1 LDTILVR
8 YVIPIV
14 LAFGLAYLAHR
25 TAPLLVRRTLSL
37 SGLAPQQLR
46 PREERQRTLHDLFA
60 SAISLGAYVIAGVF
74 TLGLFVDTTTLVWM
88 IGLFSAAFGLGAR
101 PLISDFL
108 TGVGFIFE
116 DTFDVG
122 EKVEILGIEGV
133 VEKIN
138 LRTTLLR
145 ATGGEVYIIPNG
157 EIRAIRNFSRGRFS
171 TANITLKI
179 AASDLNKTLD
189 ILEDIKLEA
198 VSLLPNLL
206 EPWQVVSETGV
217 MGDKAELTL
226 LTRTRFGK
234 AAEMRP
240 RLLALVQERLAQAD
254 ISLAG

>member
-1 LDTILVR
+1 L
-8 YVIPIV
+8 
-14 LAFGLAYLAHR
+14 LA
-25 TAPLLVRRTLSL
+25 S
-37 SGLAPQQLR
+37 
-46 PREERQRTLHDLFA
+46 
-60 SAISLGAYVIAGVF
+60 
-74 TLGLFVDTTTLVWM
+74 
-88 IGLFSAAFGLGAR
+88 
-101 PLISDFL
+101 
-108 TGVGFIFE
+108 FIFE